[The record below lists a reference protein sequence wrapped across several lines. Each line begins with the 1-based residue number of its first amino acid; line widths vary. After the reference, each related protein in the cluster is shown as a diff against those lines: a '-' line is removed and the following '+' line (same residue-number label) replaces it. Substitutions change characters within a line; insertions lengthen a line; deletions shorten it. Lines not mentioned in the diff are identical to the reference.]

1 MSWPRRGAALK
12 AESRVASQLALTSN
26 SSAEQFVTAGL
37 ESLRPT
43 PLASLP
49 NRKKKPAQKKA
60 PVEDCSYA
68 NNLFG
73 AGWRPAFDLN
83 VSSMSMPPRR
93 KRQRPSEDADIV
105 SLTPSDSMLVSDDDR
120 SGKQLRR
127 AAPVS
132 HPAKKT
138 RPEEG
143 DDD

>member
-37 ESLRPT
+37 EGLRPA
-43 PLASLP
+43 PPASIP
-49 NRKKKPAQKKA
+49 NRKKKPTQKKA

-73 AGWRPAFDLN
+73 VGWRPTFDLN

-93 KRQRPSEDADIV
+93 RLPEDDDVV
-105 SLTPSDSMLVSDDDR
+105 SLSPLASDDDR
-120 SGKQLRR
+120 SERQSRL
-127 AAPVS
+127 ATPV
-132 HPAKKT
+132 KKA